1 MKKNAGRTMLV
12 ANAVSLALC
21 AMTLSWVLFSGVTGW
36 WRIISNPLT
45 QLLYIAV
52 TLYCLRP
59 TERSMKWLAVTGILR
74 AAVAGWQFF
83 HTLRY
88 FVSIGI
94 HNIGKF
100 LQFPTALV
108 FLVALGLYW
117 MAAKKEQA

>member
-1 MKKNAGRTMLV
+1 MKKNTGHIMLA
-12 ANAVSLALC
+12 ANAVSLCLC
-21 AMTLSWVLFSGVTGW
+21 AVTLLWVLFSGFTGW
-36 WRIISNPLT
+36 WRVISNPLT

-52 TLYCLRP
+52 ALYSLRP

-108 FLVALGLYW
+108 FLVALGVYW